1 MDLSAFVIRVA
12 FLALPGLLAS
22 ALYRK
27 ARGRRDK
34 KHWEDFFEVM
44 VFSLTSYLLL
54 ALIINFHNSIIKNK
68 KAQANIIDVKLT
80 DVNVPKTAVLLD
92 NKKSLIST
100 KEIWAEPTFFKIVTD
115 EKPALNWHEIGWAC
129 LIAVVLAV
137 IASYFHKYKIITL
150 LFRTIRASNKVADED
165 IWELFHDTKAT
176 ADWLFVR
183 DHKLHLVYF
192 GYISYYSDSGK
203 DRELA
208 IDNVSVY
215 YENGELLYEC
225 PGLYICRDKFDLT
238 IELRDNTPVNSP
250 VPSESVK
257 NEKVTSNLS
266 KENQ

>member
-1 MDLSAFVIRVA
+1 MDLSTFVVRMA

-44 VFSLTSYLLL
+44 VFSLTSYLFL
-54 ALIINFHNSIIKNK
+54 ALIINSHNSIIKNK
-68 KAQANIIDVKLT
+68 IAHANIIDVKLS
-80 DVNVPKTAVLLD
+80 DVNVNKTVVLPD
-92 NKKSLIST
+92 NTKNLAST
-100 KEIWAEPTFFKIVTD
+100 KQMWAEPSFFKIVTD
-115 EKPALNWHEIGWAC
+115 EKAALNWLEIGWAC
-129 LIAVVLAV
+129 LIGAGLAV
-137 IASYFHKYKIITL
+137 IASYFHKYKIITF

-165 IWELFHDTKAT
+165 IWELFHDSKAT

-208 IDNVSVY
+208 IDNASVY

-238 IELRDNTPVNSP
+238 IELRDNTQANCPATLEN
-250 VPSESVK
+250 VK
-257 NEKVTSNLS
+257 DEKGISNLS
-266 KENQ
+266 KEK

>member
-1 MDLSAFVIRVA
+1 MDLSAFVVRMA

-34 KHWEDFFEVM
+34 KQWEDFFEVM
-44 VFSLTSYLLL
+44 IFSLTSYLLL
-54 ALIINFHNSIIKNK
+54 ALIINFHNSINLASAK
-68 KAQANIIDVKLT
+68 QMWT
-80 DVNVPKTAVLLD
+80 
-92 NKKSLIST
+92 
-100 KEIWAEPTFFKIVTD
+100 EPTFFKIVTD
-115 EKPALNWHEIGWAC
+115 EEAALNWFEIGWAC
-129 LIAVVLAV
+129 LIGAGLAV
-137 IASYFHKYKIITL
+137 IASYFHKYKIITF
-150 LFRTIRASNKVADED
+150 LFRAIRASNKVAEED
-165 IWELFHDTKAT
+165 IWELFHDSNAT

-238 IELRDNTPVNSP
+238 IELRNNTQANCPVTLEN
-250 VPSESVK
+250 VK
-257 NEKVTSNLS
+257 DEKVISNLS
-266 KENQ
+266 KEK

>member
-44 VFSLTSYLLL
+44 IFSLTSYLLL
-54 ALIINFHNSIIKNK
+54 ALIINSHNLIIKNRM
-68 KAQANIIDVKLT
+68 ANANIVGTKFP
-80 DVNVPKTAVLLD
+80 DVNVYRTAVPPD
-92 NKKSLIST
+92 NTKCLAST
-100 KEIWAEPTFFKIVTD
+100 KQLWAEPTFFKTVTD
-115 EKPALNWHEIGWAC
+115 ENAALNWLEIGWAC
-129 LIAVVLAV
+129 LIGVALAV

-165 IWELFHDTKAT
+165 IWELFHDSKAT

-208 IDNVSVY
+208 IDNASVY
-215 YENGELLYEC
+215 YETGELLYEC

-238 IELRDNTPVNSP
+238 IELRDNTQVNRPVTLKDIND
-250 VPSESVK
+250 
-257 NEKVTSNLS
+257 EKGISNLS
-266 KENQ
+266 KEK